1 MSQSISRFSLYDIG
15 TVGAQIESYLT
26 QSEGELTP
34 ETEALLDRLMTEGPE
49 KLEAAA
55 MVLQQLNANVE
66 LLKAESKRLADRA
79 KAEEANAERLKA
91 RMVYAL
97 DAAFGGKLKTAK
109 FTLTV
114 SQTAPTVAVDL
125 REGATLQDFAE
136 FFPDFVRTKQELNKI
151 AVKEAYE
158 RGEKL
163 PEEIAILENPPKR
176 YLRGVK

>member
-1 MSQSISRFSLYDIG
+1 MIPSRFSLYDIG
-15 TVGAQIESYLT
+15 VVGQQIESCLI

-34 ETEALLDRLMTEGPE
+34 DTEAILDRLLTEAPE

-66 LLKAESKRLADRA
+66 IIKAEEKRLADRR

-109 FTLTV
+109 FSLTV
-114 SQTAPTVAVDL
+114 SQTAPSVSFDIDERYSLEELAIE
-125 REGATLQDFAE
+125 R
-136 FFPDFVRTKQELNKI
+136 PDFVRVRMELNKQAI
-151 AVKEAYE
+151 KDAYKSMDE
-158 RGEKL
+158 L
-163 PEEIAILENPPKR
+163 PSAIVAFESAPTR